1 MLLAD
6 ECNAIQLQRIKDLG
20 VTLYLDDF
28 GTGYSS
34 LSVLNDY
41 PVDVIKVDRSFVSRI
56 ALGQHNADSLCQA
69 IINMAHTI
77 DLEVVAEG
85 VETPEQLAFLTQHRC
100 NLIQGYLKSKP
111 LTVCGI
117 ERVLDNQTKATA

>member
-1 MLLAD
+1 MLLSD
-6 ECNAIQLQRIKDLG
+6 ECSAQQLQRIKDLG
-20 VTLYLDDF
+20 VILYLDDF

-56 ALGQHNADSLCQA
+56 AMGQSNADSLCQA
-69 IINMAHTI
+69 IINMAHII

-85 VETPEQLAFLTQHRC
+85 VETPEQLAVLSQHKC
-100 NLIQGYLKSKP
+100 NYIQGYLKSKP
-111 LTVCGI
+111 LNVCRI
-117 ERVLDNQTKATA
+117 EDVLEQQAKLTA